1 MADSN
6 EFQQLIQ
13 LLTVRLDRQEAR
25 EEARDE
31 AAEAR
36 HQTAEVRYQAA
47 EARHATAEAR
57 HVTAEARHEAAEAR
71 HEAAEARHVA
81 TEARLDRQDTR
92 LDRQEHKQDTTN
104 DILLRMLT
112 QQEALFNLHQNFQKS
127 QEKFNERQDQF
138 NIIFLD
144 EIRDI
149 KHDVRDVKKE
159 INTLLTLTIKQHDE
173 RLKKLEDF
181 MDGFMRK
188 AG

>member
-1 MADSN
+1 MADSS
-6 EFQQLIQ
+6 EFQQLIT

-47 EARHATAEAR
+47 EARHA
-57 HVTAEARHEAAEAR
+57 TAEARHEAAEAR